1 MFWVQE
7 EPENMG
13 AWSFVLSKL
22 RKYNI
27 QLISRSE
34 SAATASGSTKDSQ
47 HKQQLIID
55 KVFNNIK

>member
-1 MFWVQE
+1 
-7 EPENMG
+7 MG
-13 AWSFVLSKL
+13 AWSFVLPKL

-27 QLISRSE
+27 QLISRDE

>member
-1 MFWVQE
+1 
-7 EPENMG
+7 MG

-27 QLISRSE
+27 QLISRQE
-34 SAATASGSTKDSQ
+34 SAATASGSTKDSL

>member
-1 MFWVQE
+1 
-7 EPENMG
+7 MG
-13 AWSFVLSKL
+13 AWTFILTKL

-27 QLISRSE
+27 QLISREE

-47 HKQQLIID
+47 QKQQLIID